1 MFEDVAE
8 QQHDGR
14 GWGELFISHRLFGL
28 LCGECVEQLGLR
40 LIIEENA
47 TDAIL
52 KIDANNFA
60 GALIL
65 AKASLPGFVLKAEGR
80 GVCGISRL
88 LRATG
93 R

>member
-1 MFEDVAE
+1 MFEGVAE

-14 GWGELFISHRLFGL
+14 GWGEPFMQHRLFGS
-28 LCGECVEQLGLR
+28 LCGECVELLGLR

-47 TDAIL
+47 MDAIL

-65 AKASLPGFVLKAEGR
+65 AKS
-80 GVCGISRL
+80 S
-88 LRATG
+88 
-93 R
+93 